1 MVEVT
6 GKMAIPNVLSPKKNK
21 IPLDFLP
28 ATSLPRNAKADV
40 VRDDLRPPTE
50 VIPPKG
56 WRVAVFN
63 PPWCKKF
70 LEGNGEGDFF
80 PKPLML
86 PSSQSPKY
94 EWPVKVHQHFRGT
107 VAVQDARCITKG
119 TII

>member
-50 VIPPKG
+50 VIPPK
-56 WRVAVFN
+56 R
-63 PPWCKKF
+63 
-70 LEGNGEGDFF
+70 LEGCSVQ
-80 PKPLML
+80 PPLV
-86 PSSQSPKY
+86 Q
-94 EWPVKVHQHFRGT
+94 KVP
-107 VAVQDARCITKG
+107 
-119 TII
+119 

>member
-1 MVEVT
+1 MFL
-6 GKMAIPNVLSPKKNK
+6 AQKKTRSHW
-21 IPLDFLP
+21 IFYLLPLCQGTLKLMLLGT
-28 ATSLPRNAKADV
+28 TSGPP
-40 VRDDLRPPTE
+40 LRSS
-50 VIPPKG
+50 PPKG